1 MKKIIIIASL
11 IFSTFSF
18 AQVSQ
23 STGLYFAKEFSKDQA
38 LYKAKDYVMTQ
49 VIGVEKKL
57 IKFDIDPLAAASS
70 GELTSLVYGCEEKD
84 LSGLILGFYGNRWN
98 DAGVVYQAYAF
109 KNLPKNKA
117 LEILS
122 KLNQYIEDESKY
134 LSADTDNNNMYFQ
147 YDDITF
153 LIYRDG
159 SEKIRVFWNGFDSEW
174 ESTAFGRTK
183 RRFER
188 KIKNK

>member
-1 MKKIIIIASL
+1 MSIKLLFVSFL
-11 IFSTFSF
+11 ISTISFS
-18 AQVSQ
+18 QVSK
-23 STGLYFAKEFSKDQA
+23 SSGLYFAKEFSKDQA
-38 LYKAKDYVMTQ
+38 LYKAKDYVMKH
-49 VIGVEKKL
+49 VIGIEEKL

-70 GELTSLVYGCEEKD
+70 GELTSLVYGCDEKN

-98 DAGVVYQAYAF
+98 DAGVIYQAYAF
-109 KNLPKNKA
+109 KNLPKDKA

-122 KLNQYIEDESKY
+122 KLDRYIDDESKY
-134 LSADTDNNNMYFQ
+134 LSADSDNNNIFFQ
-147 YDDITF
+147 YDDMTF

-159 SEKIRVFWNGFDSEW
+159 SVKIRVFWNGFDSEW

-188 KIKNK
+188 KIKN